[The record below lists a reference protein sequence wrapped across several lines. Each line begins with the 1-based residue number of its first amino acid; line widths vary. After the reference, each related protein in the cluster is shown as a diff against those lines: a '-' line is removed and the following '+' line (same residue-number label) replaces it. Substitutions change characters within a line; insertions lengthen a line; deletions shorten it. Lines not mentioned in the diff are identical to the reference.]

1 LRIRFPF
8 TLSRAIREI
17 RFVKRSINPYFY
29 FFSTL
34 RLIRTMSLKRF
45 RSVCFLLIPVLIL
58 SGCRKDKPAQSEPQ
72 KSVDLTEF
80 QETIIPGSRAISY
93 EMTLPVEMA
102 GLFDHVGANFFPEFL
117 NPADEF
123 GKYDRPVKIALNLGV
138 YGVDLSYVK
147 MFGQH
152 QRAVAYLNAI
162 HRLAGEMGIPREI
175 YGDVLENI
183 ELFVTNKD
191 SLTKMAMDLYLATDE
206 FLRQDGQEGAASLVA
221 MGGWIESMYIA
232 TRIWEM
238 DRGNLALQDK
248 IAEQKYSLN
257 SLIALMNNYH
267 SDLDLAEYLLMLKNL
282 RRTYDRFQ
290 LFYRKGDV
298 EVDTSSKTISAG
310 GYYVNI
316 TAGQMEEISGKIENL
331 RTLIIH

>member
-1 LRIRFPF
+1 MRTTRIIKFC
-8 TLSRAIREI
+8 S
-17 RFVKRSINPYFY
+17 PYI
-29 FFSTL
+29 L
-34 RLIRTMSLKRF
+34 VALIVVHSGCSKKEPAETKEKQSLD
-45 RSVCFLLIPVLIL
+45 L
-58 SGCRKDKPAQSEPQ
+58 SGFKQA
-72 KSVDLTEF
+72 SVS
-80 QETIIPGSRAISY
+80 GSRSISY

-123 GKYDRPVKIALNLGV
+123 GKYDRPVKKALNLGV

-147 MFGQH
+147 MFGQT
-152 QRAVAYLNAI
+152 QRSVAYLNSI
-162 HRLAGEMGIPREI
+162 HHLAGQMGIPREI
-175 YGDVLENI
+175 YGDVLDNMEI
-183 ELFVTNKD
+183 LVTNKD
-191 SLTKMAMDLYLATDE
+191 SLSKVAMDLYSATDE
-206 FLRQDGQEGAASLVA
+206 FLRKNGQEGAASLVA

-238 DRGNLALQDK
+238 DPGNLALQDK

-282 RRTYDRFQ
+282 RRTYNGFQ
-290 LFYRKGDV
+290 LFYKKGDV
-298 EVDTSSKTISAG
+298 RVDTSSKTIDAG

-316 TAGQMEEISGKIENL
+316 TPGQMEDISGKIENL

>member
-1 LRIRFPF
+1 MSFIRF
-8 TLSRAIREI
+8 
-17 RFVKRSINPYFY
+17 
-29 FFSTL
+29 
-34 RLIRTMSLKRF
+34 RL
-45 RSVCFLLIPVLIL
+45 VCFLLASALIL
-58 SGCRKDKPAQSEPQ
+58 SGCRKGKPAQTETK
-72 KSVDLTEF
+72 KSVDLTDF
-80 QETIIPGSRAISY
+80 KETIIPGSRAISY

-102 GLFDHVGANFFPEFL
+102 GLFDHIGANFFPEFL
-117 NPADEF
+117 NPAEEF
-123 GKYDRPVKIALNLGV
+123 GKYYRPVKIALNLGV

-147 MFGQH
+147 MFGQP
-152 QRAVAYLNAI
+152 QRSVAYLNAI
-162 HRLAGEMGIPREI
+162 HRLASEMGIPKEI
-175 YGDVLENI
+175 YGNVLENI

-191 SLTKMAMDLYLATDE
+191 SLTKVAMDLYARTDE

-238 DRGNLALQDK
+238 DQGNLALQDK

-282 RRTYDRFQ
+282 RRTYEKFQ
-290 LFYRKGDV
+290 LFYRKGDI

-316 TAGQMEEISGKIENL
+316 TTGQMEEISRKIENL